1 MKPRRKLATTGIF
14 PYNTGC
20 FDVAGPTASGN
31 APAAG
36 PVNLHFIMKTIAV
49 YPGSF
54 DPVTNGHID
63 LIQRSATI
71 FDEVVVAILRNSGKT
86 PLFSVDERKEMLES
100 AIRNIDNVTVTD
112 FSGLLVDFA
121 ERIGAS
127 VIIRGIRAISDYEY
141 ELQMAWINRRLAS
154 RVETVF
160 MLPAE
165 TYSFLSSRL
174 VKEIASHGGAIS
186 GLVPEDVERRLR
198 SRFNTEKS

>member
-1 MKPRRKLATTGIF
+1 ME
-14 PYNTGC
+14 N
-20 FDVAGPTASGN
+20 
-31 APAAG
+31 
-36 PVNLHFIMKTIAV
+36 IAV

-71 FDEVVVAILRNSGKT
+71 FDKVVVAILSNSGKT

-100 AIRNIDNVTVTD
+100 AIRNIGNVVVTD

-141 ELQMAWINRRLAS
+141 ELQMALINRRLSS

-174 VKEIASHGGAIS
+174 VKEIASHGGAI
-186 GLVPEDVERRLR
+186 GGFVPEDVERRLR
-198 SRFNTEKS
+198 GKFTTEAS

>member
-1 MKPRRKLATTGIF
+1 MK
-14 PYNTGC
+14 N
-20 FDVAGPTASGN
+20 
-31 APAAG
+31 
-36 PVNLHFIMKTIAV
+36 IAV

-63 LIQRSATI
+63 LIQRSAAL
-71 FDEVVVAILRNSGKT
+71 FDEVVVAILRNSSKT
-86 PLFSVDERKEMLES
+86 PLFSIDERKLMLE
-100 AIRNIDNVTVTD
+100 AAVREIGNVSVTD

-121 ERIGAS
+121 EQSGAS

-141 ELQMAWINRRLAS
+141 ELQMALINRRLSS

-165 TYSFLSSRL
+165 TYSFVSSKL
-174 VKEIASHGGAIS
+174 IKEIASHGGALS

-198 SRFNTEKS
+198 IRFDQNQEA